1 MLYNLLIPF
10 LAVFGIGIVVGAIVL
25 YIGFRIGLTIT
36 ANSEHNVER
45 EVKKP
50 SLRHRREQR
59 KLSKQ
64 QEDASRR
71 MQAILDNID
80 AYDGTEKGQ
89 KEID

>member
-10 LAVFGIGIVVGAIVL
+10 LAVFGIGIAVGAIVL

-36 ANSEHNVER
+36 DNSEHNVER

-50 SLRHRREQR
+50 SLKRRMEQR